1 MKKNV
6 LVYGLISGICVA
18 TFMAASIAYCYN
30 KNSFEGSMLLGYAAM
45 LLSFSL
51 IFVGVKNYRDKF
63 NGGIISF
70 GKAFL
75 MSIYMA
81 LIASTLYVAG
91 WMIAYYNFFPDFIDK
106 LAAYQLSPAKT
117 SQMSPEQVAAIR
129 AQVDM
134 FREWYST
141 WFGVA
146 GATYME
152 ILPVGLLVAIIT
164 ALALKR
170 KAPKTS
176 STMAHVPD

>member
-18 TFMAASIAYCYN
+18 TFMTASIAYCYN

-45 LLSFSL
+45 ILSFSL

-63 NGGIISF
+63 NGGLISF

-75 MSIYMA
+75 TAIYMA

-91 WMIAYYNFFPDFIDK
+91 WMIAYYNFFPDF
-106 LAAYQLSPAKT
+106 LERFTAYQLSPAKIN
-117 SQMSPEQVAAIR
+117 QMSPEQVAGIR
-129 AQVDM
+129 DQIEV
-134 FREWYST
+134 FKVWYST
-141 WFGVA
+141 PFGVA

-152 ILPVGLLVAIIT
+152 ILPVGLLVSIIT
-164 ALALKR
+164 ALILKKKTL
-170 KAPKTS
+170 KA
-176 STMAHVPD
+176 

>member
-6 LVYGLISGICVA
+6 LVYGLISGVCVA
-18 TFMAASIAYCYN
+18 AFMSASIAYCYN
-30 KNSFEGSMLLGYAAM
+30 KDSFEGSMLLGYAAM

-63 NGGIISF
+63 NGGIITF

-81 LIASTLYVAG
+81 LIASTLYVIG

-117 SQMSPEQVAAIR
+117 SQMSPEQITAIR
-129 AQVDM
+129 NQIDM
-134 FREWYST
+134 FREWYSS
-141 WFGVA
+141 WIGVA

-152 ILPVGLLVAIIT
+152 ILPVGLVVAIIT
-164 ALALKR
+164 ALVLKR
-170 KAPKTS
+170 KTPKERAILS
-176 STMAHVPD
+176 

>member
-6 LVYGLISGICVA
+6 LVYGIISGICVA
-18 TFMAASIAYCYN
+18 SFMAASIAYCYN
-30 KNSFEGSMLLGYAAM
+30 KNSFDGSMLVGYAAM
-45 LLSFSL
+45 ILSFSL

-75 MSIYMA
+75 MAIYMA
-81 LIASTLYVAG
+81 LIASTLYVIG

-117 SQMSPEQVAAIR
+117 SEMSPAQVAAIR
-129 AQVDM
+129 EQMDM
-134 FREWYST
+134 FRQWYSS
-141 WFGVA
+141 WPGVA

-152 ILPVGLLVAIIT
+152 ILPVGLLVALFT
-164 ALALKR
+164 ALVLKR
-170 KAPKTS
+170 KSAKS
-176 STMAHVPD
+176 LSQGA